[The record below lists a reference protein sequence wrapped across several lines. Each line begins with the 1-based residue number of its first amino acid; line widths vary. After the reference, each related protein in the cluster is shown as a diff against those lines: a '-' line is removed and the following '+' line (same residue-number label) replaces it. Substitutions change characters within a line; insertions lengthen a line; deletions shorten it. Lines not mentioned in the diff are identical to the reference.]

1 MLPIRSLKSLMMRK
15 LHYGD
20 EHLFEV
26 QEGVVEFDTGSVESY
41 MRKDVYDVLHLMV
54 RPRLSPHPYQLYLS
68 LIFSVSLN
76 HYAVFFDPSL
86 DIMSILR
93 HIASPIRG
101 KK

>member
-1 MLPIRSLKSLMMRK
+1 MMRK

-54 RPRLSPHPYQLYLS
+54 RPRLLPNPYW
-68 LIFSVSLN
+68 
-76 HYAVFFDPSL
+76 
-86 DIMSILR
+86 
-93 HIASPIRG
+93 
-101 KK
+101 